1 MITAIIMASG
11 YSKRMGTKDKL
22 NLKYNGKTLIEMTID
37 TILNCD
43 FKEIILVAREENI
56 LELGKQKRIKVIK
69 NENAD
74 KGISESIKLG
84 VSNAVTSKGYM
95 FIAADQPFLDVDIV
109 NQLISKF
116 NKYPD
121 SIIIPIFEKRRGNPV
136 IFPYELKEE
145 FLNLNGDIGGKM
157 IIEKHKDKLK
167 FIEVDKGIKL
177 FDIDTKEEYDYILKM
192 KEDGNNV

>member
-74 KGISESIKLG
+74 KGIRESIKLG

-95 FIAADQPFLDVDIV
+95 FIAADQPFLDADIV
-109 NQLISKF
+109 NQLIFKF

-136 IFPYELKEE
+136 IFPYELKE
-145 FLNLNGDIGGKM
+145 
-157 IIEKHKDKLK
+157 
-167 FIEVDKGIKL
+167 
-177 FDIDTKEEYDYILKM
+177 
-192 KEDGNNV
+192 